1 MLSLKLGSYH
11 GLELSLDAD
20 TAGSLV
26 TAFTTLFDMQRGRVF
41 MSKVKAFGASF
52 LRVYLRTI
60 PAFEVGASHDT
71 WP

>member
-20 TAGSLV
+20 TAGALV
-26 TAFTTLFDMQRGRVF
+26 TAFTTFGLQQGRAF

-52 LRVYLRTI
+52 LRV
-60 PAFEVGASHDT
+60 
-71 WP
+71 